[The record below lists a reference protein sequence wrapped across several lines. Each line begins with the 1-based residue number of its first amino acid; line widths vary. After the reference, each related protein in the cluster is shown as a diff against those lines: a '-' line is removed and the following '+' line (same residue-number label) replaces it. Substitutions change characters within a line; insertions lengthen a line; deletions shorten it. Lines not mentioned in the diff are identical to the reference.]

1 MRRRRRR
8 DACVCERVES
18 TQRLLPAHEQNEK
31 ELVKTEDKIKLIEM
45 LSAAGLPAVEA
56 TSFVSPKWVPQVRSV
71 SLERMWY

>member
-1 MRRRRRR
+1 
-8 DACVCERVES
+8 
-18 TQRLLPAHEQNEK
+18 LLPAHEQNEK

-71 SLERMWY
+71 SSKRMWY